1 MCDKVKTA
9 IELIKTQKK
18 RALTKEEIV
27 VLFQQVA
34 SDLGKQG
41 ERMTNLEKE
50 LSAFKEE
57 TRNGFN
63 EVNSKLH
70 ELIEL
75 VKTDK
80 KPTFWERIPL
90 LGQIPTW
97 FWIILWTIIII
108 IGALLGVSPD
118 FIKYIQHGG

>member
-1 MCDKVKTA
+1 MCDKVQTA
-9 IELIKTQKK
+9 LDMVKERKSLSKGEIIMVFQKVAEDL
-18 RALTKEEIV
+18 RA
-27 VLFQQVA
+27 
-34 SDLGKQG
+34 QG

-57 TRNGFN
+57 TRNGLI
-63 EVNSKLH
+63 EVNSRLN

-75 VKTDK
+75 VKTEK

-97 FWIILWTIIII
+97 FWVILWTIIII
-108 IGALLGVSPD
+108 IGALLGVSPE
-118 FIKYIQHGG
+118 FIKYIKTGG

>member
-1 MCDKVKTA
+1 MCDKVQTA

-75 VKTDK
+75 VKIDK
-80 KPTFWERIPL
+80 KPTFWEKIPL

-97 FWIILWTIIII
+97 FWIILWTIVII

-118 FIKYIQHGG
+118 FIKYIKTGG

>member
-1 MCDKVKTA
+1 MCDKVQTA
-9 IELIKTQKK
+9 LELIKTQKK

-50 LSAFKEE
+50 VSSLKEE
-57 TRNGFN
+57 TRHGFDELN
-63 EVNSKLH
+63 QRIH
-70 ELIEL
+70 ELTEL
-75 VKTDK
+75 IKNDK

-97 FWIILWTIIII
+97 FWIILWTIVLI
-108 IGALLGVSPD
+108 IGGLLGVSPD
-118 FIKYIQHGG
+118 FIRYIQKGA

>member
-1 MCDKVKTA
+1 MCDKVRTA

-18 RALTKEEIV
+18 RALTKGEIV

-50 LSAFKEE
+50 VSSVKEE
-57 TRNGFN
+57 MRQGFD
-63 EVNSKLH
+63 EVNQRLH
-70 ELIEL
+70 EVMDAIRNKE
-75 VKTDK
+75 K
-80 KPTFWERIPL
+80 TFWDRIPL

-97 FWIILWTIIII
+97 FWIILWTVVLI
-108 IGALLGVSPD
+108 IGGLLGVSPD
-118 FIKYIQHGG
+118 FIKHIQTGV

>member
-1 MCDKVKTA
+1 MCDKVQTA

-57 TRNGFN
+57 TRNGLS

-75 VKTDK
+75 VKIDK
-80 KPTFWERIPL
+80 KPTFWEKIPL

-97 FWIILWTIIII
+97 FWIILWTIVII

-118 FIKYIQHGG
+118 FIKYIKTGG

>member
-1 MCDKVKTA
+1 MCDKVQTA
-9 IELIKTQKK
+9 IELIKSQKK

-50 LSAFKEE
+50 VSLIKEE
-57 TRNGFN
+57 MRAGFADI
-63 EVNSKLH
+63 KK
-70 ELIEL
+70 LIE
-75 VKTDK
+75 DEIK
-80 KPTFWERIPL
+80 KKKTFWDRIPL

-97 FWIILWTIIII
+97 FWIILWTVVII